1 MGVHQRSGVLTGERG
16 CWQEKRGAPEKQG
29 APEKRGADRRS
40 GVLLGELGCPR
51 RTKVH
56 QKSGVQQENWGA
68 ARWTGVH
75 QENQDAEGRTA
86 VHQRAGVLTGE
97 AGCTRRSWCWQE
109 KWGTPENRGAVRGE
123 AGCREA
129 RRSPA
134 PPAPGRTLPPQRRGP
149 GAGAGRRARCSPLF
163 PPSFHLQL
171 YNCPPPLPAL
181 PPRRMWRCEGK
192 SSRRGAARRSSTP
205 SPSPGRPPLPA
216 QVGAAPGGMGRGG
229 QGLAPRP
236 RGALSPKQLHRAQG
250 GGCPAATCGDS
261 PGEGR

>member
-1 MGVHQRSGVLTGERG
+1 M
-16 CWQEKRGAPEKQG
+16 
-29 APEKRGADRRS
+29 
-40 GVLLGELGCPR
+40 
-51 RTKVH
+51 
-56 QKSGVQQENWGA
+56 
-68 ARWTGVH
+68 
-75 QENQDAEGRTA
+75 
-86 VHQRAGVLTGE
+86 
-97 AGCTRRSWCWQE
+97 
-109 KWGTPENRGAVRGE
+109 RGE

-134 PPAPGRTLPPQRRGP
+134 PPAPGRTLPPQHRGP

-181 PPRRMWRCEGK
+181 PPRRMRRCEGK

-229 QGLAPRP
+229 QGLAPSP
-236 RGALSPKQLHRAQG
+236 WGALSPKQLHRAQG

-261 PGEGR
+261 PGEGRWGPERSRRERARLLGAGDRSVEPEGKPLKNCRSRIFKDN

>member
-1 MGVHQRSGVLTGERG
+1 M
-16 CWQEKRGAPEKQG
+16 
-29 APEKRGADRRS
+29 
-40 GVLLGELGCPR
+40 
-51 RTKVH
+51 
-56 QKSGVQQENWGA
+56 
-68 ARWTGVH
+68 
-75 QENQDAEGRTA
+75 
-86 VHQRAGVLTGE
+86 
-97 AGCTRRSWCWQE
+97 
-109 KWGTPENRGAVRGE
+109 
-123 AGCREA
+123 

-181 PPRRMWRCEGK
+181 PPCRMRRCEGK

-236 RGALSPKQLHRAQG
+236 RGALSPEQLRRARG
-250 GGCPAATCGDS
+250 GGVPQPPVGTAPGKGGGDRSGAAGRGRDCWVQGTEVLSLRGS
-261 PGEGR
+261 PLKTAKAVFLRIIRVY